1 MNAMLRRMPLAVL
14 VTLVLSGCGKELP
27 PVPEP
32 ESRPAKLFTVSVGEH
47 SFTRTFPAVSEAGD
61 RAVLAFR
68 VPGLMQTIDVRE
80 GQKVKKGEVLATL
93 NPDEYTLLMQAA
105 QAEFQLV
112 NVQYERMKKL
122 RKDKVVSEQDF
133 DQAQA
138 NYNSARAS
146 LSQAKANV
154 SYTSLVAPYDGTISL
169 IPAENHEYIAAK
181 EGVMNIQ
188 TDQLLK
194 VIFQLPDYLLR
205 RASRDQ
211 KVTATM
217 KFDAFPDATFDVEF
231 LEIDT
236 EADPSTSAYKVTMIM
251 ERPTDIGIL
260 PGMSGTL
267 TAVIPKGNASSI
279 PKSALLQEES
289 GNFVWRVNDDSLAEK
304 VEVELNDSNEV
315 LDGLEDG
322 DRIVINGVNNIEAGM
337 KLREWVKE
345 RGL

>member
-1 MNAMLRRMPLAVL
+1 MLRRMPLAVL